1 MPDVKIP
8 EPGDGWTVNTLRQSM
23 LESFAGLRTYQESQ
37 MNDLKGALLERYE
50 TQTKALDA
58 AFNAASQ
65 AVATAL
71 LSAKEASTKAEVN
84 AERRFDLFRL
94 ESGMQIKT
102 VSDKQAEESNR
113 VAKSIGDLTTRLD
126 LNQGQGTGADK
137 QKTALL
143 AVGGF
148 IIAATALITRLLY
161 P

>member
-1 MPDVKIP
+1 MPDVNRP
-8 EPGDGWTVNTLRQSM
+8 EDRDGWNVTTLRESM
-23 LESFAGLRTYQESQ
+23 LESFAAMRSYQEAQ

-71 LSAKEASTKAEVN
+71 LSAREASTKAEVN
-84 AERRFDLFRL
+84 AERRFDLFRI

-102 VSDKQAEESNR
+102 VADKQAEEANR

-126 LNQGQGTGADK
+126 LSQGQGTGADK
-137 QKTALL
+137 QKTTLL

-148 IIAATALITRLLY
+148 IIAATALITRLLF